1 MSGIA
6 TFTRF
11 LSKKI
16 SHTSCKILDTR
27 KTTPNFRYPEKW
39 AVQIGGGYNHRMGL
53 FDSIMIKDT
62 HIDSCGSI
70 SKVLEKTK
78 KYIISNNLKIPVI
91 VETRNINEI
100 EECLKY
106 DWIDRILLDNMNVNQ
121 IKNALKLINNKI
133 KTEASGNISSKNI
146 VEIAETGVDYIS
158 VGALTHSYKSID
170 FSMKVI

>member
-6 TFTRF
+6 TFTRV

-39 AVQIGGGYNHRMGL
+39 AVLIGGGYNHRMGL

-62 HIDSCGSI
+62 HIDSFGSI

-78 KYIISNNLKIPVI
+78 KYIISKNLKIPVI

-100 EECLKY
+100 KECLKF

-121 IKNALKLINNKI
+121 IQNALKLINNKI